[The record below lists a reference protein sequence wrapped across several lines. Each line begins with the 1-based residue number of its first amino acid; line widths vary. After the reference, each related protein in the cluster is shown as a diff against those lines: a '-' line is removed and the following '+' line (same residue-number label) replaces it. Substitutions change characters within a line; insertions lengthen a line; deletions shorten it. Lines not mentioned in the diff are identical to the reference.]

1 MSKKVSLGAA
11 VSIAAIA
18 SAITVSLTYV
28 YAMDSFNKKVADVNE
43 RQAMY
48 QKLNE
53 IDQKARQNFVG
64 TINESALTDA
74 ICAGY
79 AAGLGDSH
87 AQYLSAAKYREYLSA
102 SDSKSTGVGVRTVQ
116 DSDGN
121 MEVIEVMPKSPAEK
135 AGIKKGDVIVSLD
148 GKEIQRITYG
158 DALNRLSGTAGT
170 KVKLGILRQ
179 TAAAPSAPA
188 APSASAQALSVTVVR
203 AEYEENMLSTSMIS
217 GNAGYMKIAEF
228 TDSVPQ
234 DFNEALSNL
243 VRQGAVGLVID
254 LRDNSGGKM
263 GAAASVLDTLLPAG
277 NTVSYRD
284 KNGKVTVEYTS
295 NSNEVNLPVS
305 VLVNHETYGAAE
317 LFAADIRDF
326 KKGLVVGEETAGYGV
341 RDEAVPLS
349 DGSAILISDA
359 EYLTAGGKTFNG
371 AGINPDIPKDLSE
384 DQQAQLKR
392 NLLVIRDDPQI
403 QAGVTALVRQGASI
417 KEIPGAAQPGA
428 GGATD

>member
-28 YAMDSFNKKVADVNE
+28 YAMDSFNKKVADVNA

-48 QKLNE
+48 QKLSE
-53 IDQKARQNFVG
+53 IDQKARQNYVG

-102 SDSKSTGVGVRTVQ
+102 SDSKSTGVGVHTVQ

-121 MEVIEVMPKSPAEK
+121 MEVIGVMPKSPAEK
-135 AGIKKGDVIVSLD
+135 AGVKTGDVIVSLD

-158 DALNRLSGTAGT
+158 EALNRLSGTAGT
-170 KVKLGILRQ
+170 RVTLGILRQ
-179 TAAAPSAPA
+179 ASGTQPGPSSSAAQ
-188 APSASAQALSVTVVR
+188 AQALTLTVTR
-203 AEYEENMLSTSMIS
+203 AEYEENMISCSIVS
-217 GNAGYMKIAEF
+217 GNAGYLKISEF
-228 TDSVPQ
+228 TDTVPQ
-234 DFNEALSNL
+234 DFNEDLSKL

-254 LRDNSGGKM
+254 LRDNPGGKVES
-263 GAAASVLDTLLPAG
+263 AAEVLDTLLPAG

-284 KNGKVTVEYTS
+284 KSGKVTVECTS

-305 VLVNHETYGAAE
+305 VIVNRETYGAAE

-326 KKGLVVGEETAGYGV
+326 KKGLVVGERTAGYGV

-349 DGSAILISDA
+349 DGSAILLSGA

-371 AGINPDIPKDLSE
+371 TGVNPDIPKDLSE
-384 DQQAQLKR
+384 YQQAQLKR
-392 NLLVIRDDPQI
+392 NLLVMRDDPQI
-403 QAGVTALVRQGASI
+403 QAAVTALVRQGAAV
-417 KEIPGAAQPGA
+417 KEIPGTAQPGA
-428 GGATD
+428 AGDTD